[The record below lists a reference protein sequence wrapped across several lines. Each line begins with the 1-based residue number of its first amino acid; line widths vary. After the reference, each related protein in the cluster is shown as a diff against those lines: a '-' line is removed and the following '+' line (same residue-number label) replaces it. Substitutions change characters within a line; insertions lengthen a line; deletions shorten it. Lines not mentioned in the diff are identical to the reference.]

1 MIVRLGPTHLLREW
15 IHNEADIDRSRVV
28 WALDLGPEEDA
39 KLIAYYR
46 GRTVWLAEPDAKP
59 PRLTPWSAE
68 TAQK

>member
-1 MIVRLGPTHLLREW
+1 VIVRLGPTHLLREW

-59 PRLTPWSAE
+59 PRLEPYTP
-68 TAQK
+68 

>member
-1 MIVRLGPTHLLREW
+1 
-15 IHNEADIDRSRVV
+15 VV

-59 PRLTPWSAE
+59 PRLEPYTP
-68 TAQK
+68 